1 MVGFITALFLLI
13 VFALGSSVAP
23 FAQDRLKDELQHRY
37 GLFESLDVKVVTDP
51 PFRAV
56 QGEVDQLRIDAK
68 NFRVEGIPI
77 AAFSLRSEAISLN
90 MGRLFWASEVDLARP
105 TGAIA
110 SITLTEQGLNELIQ
124 QPVVTRQLKGLPVQF
139 SVFPGMAITQKVDII
154 PQDVD
159 LEAGRLQV
167 TGVVQLSSG
176 VSFPFQISGRPLVQP
191 PSRLFIADA
200 QASMMGGPV
209 DPSLLAPALKEPVL
223 DLAKLTFPQGVGFSL
238 FDVAVASDSLSVQG
252 RLDLKGLLGKL

>member
-13 VFALGSSVAP
+13 IFALGSSVAP
-23 FAQDRLKDELQHRY
+23 FAQDRLKDELSHRY
-37 GLFESLDVKVVTDP
+37 GPFESLDVKVITNP
-51 PFRAV
+51 PFRVA

-68 NFRVEGIPI
+68 NFRVEGVPI
-77 AAFSLRSEAISLN
+77 AAFMLRSEAIALN
-90 MGRLFWASEVDLARP
+90 TGRLLWAREVDLTRP

-110 SITLTEQGLNELIQ
+110 SITLSEKGLDELIQ
-124 QPVVTRQLKGLPVQF
+124 QPLVTRQLKGLPVQL
-139 SVFPGMAITQKVDII
+139 SVFPGMSITQKVDVI
-154 PQDVD
+154 PQDVA

-167 TGVVQLSSG
+167 SGIVQLGSG
-176 VSFPFQISGRPLVQP
+176 VTFPFQVSGRPVVQP
-191 PSRLFIADA
+191 PSKLFIADA

-209 DPSLLAPALKEPVL
+209 DPSLLAPALKEPIL

>member
-13 VFALGSSVAP
+13 IFALGSSVAP
-23 FAQDRLKDELQHRY
+23 FAQDRLKDELSHRY
-37 GLFESLDVKVVTDP
+37 GPFESLDVKVITNP
-51 PFRAV
+51 PFRV
-56 QGEVDQLRIDAK
+56 TQGEVDQLRIDAK
-68 NFRVEGIPI
+68 NFRVEGVPI
-77 AAFSLRSEAISLN
+77 AAFMLRSEAIALN
-90 MGRLFWASEVDLARP
+90 TGRLLWAREVDLTRP

-110 SITLTEQGLNELIQ
+110 SITLSEKGLDELIQ
-124 QPVVTRQLKGLPVQF
+124 QPLVTRQLKGLPVQL
-139 SVFPGMAITQKVDII
+139 SVFPGMSITQKVDVI
-154 PQDVD
+154 PQDVA

-167 TGVVQLSSG
+167 SGIVQLGSG
-176 VSFPFQISGRPLVQP
+176 VTFPFQVSGRPFVQP
-191 PSRLFIADA
+191 PSKLFIADA

-209 DPSLLAPALKEPVL
+209 DPSLLAPALKEPIL